1 MSGGWQNQE
10 REPNGQF
17 GPSLEVAQ
25 APQDQVP
32 PGFGKHPINTKKN
45 IRDLATVIETEARD
59 TSPEA
64 KTAVGAVVINR
75 MRRNRTSDVQSVWDG
90 FAHHIQPLR
99 ESYAIAETLLN
110 HPEND
115 PAHGA
120 THFYTPDWMPKEGS
134 HPAGRGRTLES
145 VPGVVTKSGAPI
157 RNYRPHYADVFP
169 EQVIP
174 GIPPKMFK
182 FYRDPGHGPT
192 R

>member
-1 MSGGWQNQE
+1 MSNGWQNQE
-10 REPNGQF
+10 REPNGEF

-45 IRDLATVIETEARD
+45 IRDLATVIETEAGGNG
-59 TSPEA
+59 PEA
-64 KTAVGAVVINR
+64 KAAVGAVVINR
-75 MRRNRTSDVQSVWDG
+75 MRRNRTSDVQGVWDR
-90 FAHHIQPLR
+90 FAHHMPPSR
-99 ESYAIAETLLN
+99 ESFGIAETLLN
-110 HPEND
+110 HPETD

-120 THFYTPDWMPKEGS
+120 THFYSPTSMTKEGNLPNG
-134 HPAGRGRTLES
+134 HGRTLES
-145 VPGVVTKSGAPI
+145 VPGVTNRQNVPV

-169 EQVIP
+169 EQTIP

-182 FYRDPGHGPT
+182 FYRDPGNGPT